1 MITINGINDCEN
13 HRVNRPA
20 PAFTLIELLV
30 VIAIIAILAAMLLP
44 ALSKAKEK
52 AKGINCLNNM
62 KQVGLATKMYIDD
75 NDGRLMP
82 LWRQPGV
89 PGWDSWVYDPPT
101 FVVQNGNGL
110 FWQDALRL
118 GGYAKA
124 RKIFD
129 CPSLSWLAAKAQGGS
144 FSTNNTLGIGM
155 NHPEYGQTLPAPGT
169 GVILRRENQVSK
181 PSASVIF
188 ADAGGV
194 TAATKNLNPDR
205 WEEDKAWD
213 LFLLQIVGTGC
224 SYFRVTTDGNF
235 SDEPTRSVPRHTGG
249 LTVAHFDGHAERVR
263 NSRLGY
269 SLPRTSDGALWA
281 RDHNSP
287 AFTP

>member
-1 MITINGINDCEN
+1 MTAKFSHSPCCCRRGW
-13 HRVNRPA
+13 RPGD
-20 PAFTLIELLV
+20 AFTLIELLV

-44 ALSKAKEK
+44 ALSKSKEK
-52 AKGINCLNNM
+52 AKGVNCLNNM
-62 KQVGLATKMYIDD
+62 KQIGLATRMYLDD
-75 NDGRLMP
+75 NEGRLMP
-82 LWRQPGV
+82 LWRQPGLA
-89 PGWDSWVYDPPT
+89 GWSAWNYDAAT
-101 FVVQNGNGL
+101 FVVQNPGGL

-129 CPSLSWLAAKAQGGS
+129 CPSLYWLAGKAQGGS

-155 NHPEYGQTLPAPGT
+155 NHPEYGQTMPVGAP
-169 GVILRRENQVSK
+169 VHVLRRETQVSK

-188 ADAGGV
+188 ADAGAV
-194 TAATKNLNPDR
+194 TVATKNLNPDR

-213 LFLLQIVGTGC
+213 LFLLQVVGTGC
-224 SYFRVTTDGNF
+224 SYFRVSTDGSF
-235 SDEPTRSVPRHTGG
+235 SDEPTRSVPRHTGS
-249 LTVAHFDGHAERVR
+249 LNVAHFDGHAERTK

-269 SLPRTSDGALWA
+269 SLPRTSEGALWA